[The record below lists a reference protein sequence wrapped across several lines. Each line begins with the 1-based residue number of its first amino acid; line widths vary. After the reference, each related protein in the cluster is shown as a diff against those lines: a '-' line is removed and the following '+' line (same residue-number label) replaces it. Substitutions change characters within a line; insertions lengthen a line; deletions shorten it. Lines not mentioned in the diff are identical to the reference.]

1 MEDVAGQIS
10 DVGRTDLYEAG
21 VIMRDFWF
29 YIQTVM
35 YDMWQEY
42 SPFIYAV
49 LIVTGMVLILGMAI

>member
-1 MEDVAGQIS
+1 M
-10 DVGRTDLYEAG
+10 YEAG
-21 VIMRDFWF
+21 IIMRDFWF

-49 LIVTGMVLILGMAI
+49 LIVTAMVLILGMAI